1 MGKENQ
7 GEEREKEVEGGR
19 RGREKEVEGGRRGR
33 ERRRWK
39 GGEEEEEE
47 REGGEEEVMGTA
59 GDINT
64 NNWLNPK
71 IVTVLQDIIHINRE
85 GGQGGTTVTN

>member
-1 MGKENQ
+1 MKRK
-7 GEEREKEVEGGR
+7 REKEVEGGR
-19 RGREKEVEGGRRGR
+19 RG
-33 ERRRWK
+33 
-39 GGEEEEEE
+39 

-85 GGQGGTTVTN
+85 GWSNGLILTN

>member
-1 MGKENQ
+1 MKRERRRWKE
-7 GEEREKEVEGGR
+7 GEEE
-19 RGREKEVEGGRRGR
+19 

-39 GGEEEEEE
+39 GGEEEERRRWKGGEEEE

-64 NNWLNPK
+64 KQLA
-71 IVTVLQDIIHINRE
+71 
-85 GGQGGTTVTN
+85 

>member
-1 MGKENQ
+1 MRKENQ

-39 GGEEEEEE
+39 GGEEE
-47 REGGEEEVMGTA
+47 VIGTA

-85 GGQGGTTVTN
+85 GEQGRTTATN